1 MATSLQQALDQVCR
15 AILGSYKAGSLPR
28 LIADLVL
35 TPLVERAAAGEMD
48 LPVVIR
54 RDVLSEMAGDR
65 VQDDQKRLK
74 EQPSADKVGYSG
86 AEAPDTSSVPKA
98 IIELRRRLLRRDT
111 FDLDDGRSHE
121 VIVLGLGLLLGPDS
135 DLAELS
141 KNFAYDAT
149 KGELGVACV
158 VRPPLITD
166 RAESGIAAAPPDAAA
181 QLLSPI
187 VEPPPPNVYIYREPP
202 PTDELGIDAFLRREQ
217 GIRLIAEVYEQH
229 LGSRF
234 RQKETPAEP
243 YPITYLFDDAFE
255 DGEQYDAIFIPA
267 LFDWNLR
274 VARLIKRHSHPGDP
288 VIRRLLPIPR
298 ERADD
303 NIEFMK
309 FAISY
314 HLMFGTALHTIFVPA
329 RSSFL
334 QTEFGTDGSSF
345 TLGELFIEM
354 NQMYERDG
362 QLLPN
367 PKTDRQKVTEFFTR
381 IKRLGRHA
389 HLLRYNARTFTHA
402 VDANL
407 EEMWAPFLS
416 DLQNQKCAECGKK
429 LDPGIL
435 DHIVPL
441 PIGNNSLV
449 NLRMLCRG
457 GEHGPITGLPH
468 IDLTRIMQR
477 RKHADLLPE
486 PSLELLK
493 KLTDR
498 TLVGVPI
505 GPGWPDAVRK
515 QIG

>member
-1 MATSLQQALDQVCR
+1 MATSLQQALGQVCR
-15 AILGSYKAGSLPR
+15 AILNDYRAGSLRR
-28 LIADLVL
+28 LIADLIL
-35 TPLVERAAAGEMD
+35 TRLMEHVAAGEFD
-48 LPVVIR
+48 RPALFDRALLRTAALDRI
-54 RDVLSEMAGDR
+54 GD
-65 VQDDQKRLK
+65 DTLK
-74 EQPSADKVGYSG
+74 ENKKKLPADDYRF
-86 AEAPDTSSVPKA
+86 AETPGSSSVPKA
-98 IIELRRRLLRRDT
+98 ITQLRRRLPWSGM
-111 FDLDDGRSHE
+111 FVLDDGKSHE
-121 VIVLGLGLLLGPDS
+121 VIVLGLGLLWDPDNP
-135 DLAELS
+135 LAELS
-141 KNFAYDAT
+141 EDFACDAT
-149 KGELGVACV
+149 ERELGVACV
-158 VRPPLITD
+158 VLPPLITD
-166 RAESGIAAAPPDAAA
+166 RADSEIASGRPDDAA
-181 QLLSPI
+181 QTLSPI
-187 VEPPPPNVYIYREPP
+187 VELPSPNVYIHRERSL
-202 PTDELGIDAFLRREQ
+202 TEDLGIDAFVRREQ
-217 GIRLIAEVYEQH
+217 GIRLIAEIYEQH

-234 RQKETPAEP
+234 QQKETPAEP

-255 DGEQYDAIFIPA
+255 DGEQYDAVFIPA

-274 VARLIKRHSHPGDP
+274 VARLIERHSHPGDP

-298 ERADD
+298 KRADD
-303 NIEFMK
+303 NIDFMK

-314 HLMFGTALHTIFVPA
+314 HLIFGTALHTIFVRA

-354 NQMYERDG
+354 DQMYERNG
-362 QLLPN
+362 QLLPK
-367 PKTDRQKVTEFFTR
+367 PRTDRQKVTEFFTR

-416 DLQNQKCAECGKK
+416 DLQHQRCAECGKK

-441 PIGNNSLV
+441 PAGNNSLV

-457 GEHGPITGLPH
+457 GEHGPITELPR
-468 IDLTRIMQR
+468 IDLTRIVQR
-477 RKHADLLPE
+477 RKLTDLLLE
-486 PSLELLK
+486 RSLELLK